1 MYLFITPF
9 LTCVLKIVTK
19 SRRHG
24 AIFPK
29 LQFREAVIPT
39 ITVDF
44 CEHLSIILHHKLFVP
59 MTTHFWEYPRWDL
72 NPHDYK
78 STDFKSAASANS
90 ATGVKLS
97 ALHSQDRQKRKVIKI
112 SSNSLPLFYHTTYDK
127 RVKSFL
133 LFISKRSY

>member
-29 LQFREAVIPT
+29 LQFREAVIPK
-39 ITVDF
+39 ISV
-44 CEHLSIILHHKLFVP
+44 LHHKLFVP
-59 MTTHFWEYPRWDL
+59 MTTHFWDYPRWDL

-112 SSNSLPLFYHTTYDK
+112 SSNSLPLFYHTTYAK
-127 RVKSFL
+127 IVKSLL